1 MVKQKKF
8 ILRFREIRNSDVEV
22 VGGKNAS
29 LGEMYSLLT
38 KRGVNIPNGFATTAY
53 AYKYFLEKAGIKQ
66 EIRNI
71 LKDLNVKDI
80 RNLQAHGKKVR
91 ELILKSHLPVE
102 LEREIMVYYKELSKD
117 FKVDNVDVA
126 VRSSATAEDLP
137 DASFAGQQETY
148 LNIKGEKELLLA
160 VKKCVASLFTD
171 RAIAYRVEKKFDH
184 FKISLTVGIQKMVRS
199 DLAASGVM
207 FSIDTESG
215 FRDTV
220 LINSIYGLGEY
231 IVQGMVTPDEYY
243 VFKPSLAQGKEAII
257 TKTLGPKTRKLI
269 YNLKASSP
277 VQDKVVQKVQAEKF
291 ALTDKEVLQLA
302 KWAVVIEK
310 HYGKPMD
317 MEWAKDGQSGKLY
330 IVQARPETVQSQKNM
345 AVVEEFKLLEKGKVI
360 VTGAAVGNKVGGGRV
375 NVIMDV
381 KDIRKF
387 KEGEVLVTDMTD
399 PDWVPVMKK
408 AAAIVTNAGGRTCH
422 AAIVS
427 RELGIPAIVGTGNA
441 NQVLHTGQ
449 LVTVSCAE
457 GEVGRVYEGK
467 LKYEVKRTN
476 IKNLQMPR
484 RVKIMM
490 NVGEPD
496 QAFNFSFIPSAGVGL
511 AREEFIVNN
520 YIKIHPQALLDFKK
534 LKDKKVIAQIN
545 KITVGYKDKKQF
557 YVEKLAEGVARIAAA
572 FYPKDVIVRLSD
584 FKTNEYANLIGGK
597 NYEPKEDNPMIGWR
611 GASRYYDPKFVEVFK
626 MECQALKK
634 VRDKMGL
641 TNVKIMIPFV
651 RTLDEAQKVIQI
663 MDSQG
668 LKRHVNKLQL
678 YMMVEIPSNVLLAK
692 EFAKMFDG
700 FSIGSNDLTQLTLG
714 LDRDAGMLS
723 HIGNERN
730 EAVKKLIVEA
740 IRVAKQT
747 KTKIG
752 ICGQGPS
759 DFPDF
764 AEFLVKTGIDSLS
777 LNPDSVIKTI
787 LMLRKKGL

>member
-38 KRGVNIPNGFATTAY
+38 KQGVNIPNGFATTAY
-53 AYKYFLEKAGIKQ
+53 AYKYFLEKAGIKK

-102 LEREIMVYYKELSKD
+102 LEQEIMVYYKELSKD
-117 FKVDNVDVA
+117 FKVANVDVA

-160 VKKCVASLFTD
+160 VKKCIASLFTD

-215 FRDTV
+215 FRDAV
-220 LINSIYGLGEY
+220 LINAIYGLGEY

-243 VFKPSLAQGKEAII
+243 VFKPSLAQGKDAII

-269 YNLKASSP
+269 YNMQADSP
-277 VQDKVVQKVQAEKF
+277 VQDKVVPKVQAEKF

-310 HYGKPMD
+310 HYKKPMD
-317 MEWAKDGQSGKLY
+317 MEWAKDGQSGKLF

-345 AVVEEFKLLEKGKVI
+345 AVVEEFKLLQKGKII
-360 VTGAAVGNKVGGGRV
+360 VSGSSVGNKVGSGKV

-381 KDIRKF
+381 KDIHKF
-387 KEGEVLVTDMTD
+387 KAGEVLVTDMTD

-427 RELGIPAIVGTGNA
+427 RELGIPAIVGTGDA
-441 NQVLHTGQ
+441 TKILRAGQ
-449 LVTVSCAE
+449 AVTVSCAE
-457 GEVGRVYEGK
+457 GEVGRVYEGN
-467 LKYEVKRTN
+467 LKYEVKKTN
-476 IKNLQMPR
+476 IKNLRMPR
-484 RVKIMM
+484 KVKVMM

-496 QAFNFSFIPSAGVGL
+496 QAFNFSFIPSSGVGL

-545 KITVGYKDKKQF
+545 KITVGYPDKKKF
-557 YVEKLAEGVARIAAA
+557 YVDKLAEGVARIAAA

-626 MECQALKK
+626 MECAALKK
-634 VRDKMGL
+634 VRDRMGL

-651 RTLDEAQKVIQI
+651 RTLDEARKVIAI
-663 MDSQG
+663 MESQG
-668 LKRHVNKLQL
+668 LKRHVNKLHL

-764 AEFLVKTGIDSLS
+764 AEFLVKAGIDSLS
-777 LNPDSVIKTI
+777 LNPDSVIKTMV
-787 LMLRKKGL
+787 MLNKKKL